1 MTDLHISVLAALL
14 GFLAVVVWRIREGR
28 RPVSVRAIIFPP
40 LGMST
45 GLSMFLI
52 PAFRAP
58 WSWAAVAF
66 GLGAVLLAILLMQT
80 SHLTVEGP
88 VVMVQRSSTFFLVI
102 IALAS
107 LRFFARQYICAYV
120 TLPQTASLS
129 FLLALGMIT
138 RWRTTMY
145 MQYKRIVR
153 SNFPLTVSAARQ

>member
-1 MTDLHISVLAALL
+1 M
-14 GFLAVVVWRIREGR
+14 
-28 RPVSVRAIIFPP
+28 
-40 LGMST
+40 
-45 GLSMFLI
+45 
-52 PAFRAP
+52 
-58 WSWAAVAF
+58 AF